1 MVEPAARV
9 LRPQSLT
16 HPERPDRSRRRP
28 LRHIGRN
35 GNLYPT
41 HGLGPVAWYLG
52 IHKGDRFDH
61 MVSMSSPE
69 AGLSAY
75 RDAKLAPGDAR
86 RQEKYDCGDVNTS
99 LLKTARGRT
108 IVLQTTGTKLSTVDV
123 APLTRSKHS
132 AATPGDEVIA
142 SSRIAGA
149 ATGARYL
156 FCAVAKQGPSVEK
169 ALYSCQVT
177 YNLADG
183 TIAAAGAA
191 RIGAGGPITVP

>member
-1 MVEPAARV
+1 MRRAGVLYRIRNVAAA
-9 LRPQSLT
+9 L
-16 HPERPDRSRRRP
+16 
-28 LRHIGRN
+28 
-35 GNLYPT
+35 
-41 HGLGPVAWYLG
+41 A
-52 IHKGDRFDH
+52 
-61 MVSMSSPE
+61 
-69 AGLSAY
+69 LSA
-75 RDAKLAPGDAR
+75 AAA
-86 RQEKYDCGDVNTS
+86 TT
-99 LLKTARGRT
+99 TALVTTDRGQAQQNAGRT

-183 TIAAAGAA
+183 TITAAGAA
-191 RIGAGGPITVP
+191 RIGAGGPITVAVTGGTGAYAGARGTLTSKAATDTLTLQ